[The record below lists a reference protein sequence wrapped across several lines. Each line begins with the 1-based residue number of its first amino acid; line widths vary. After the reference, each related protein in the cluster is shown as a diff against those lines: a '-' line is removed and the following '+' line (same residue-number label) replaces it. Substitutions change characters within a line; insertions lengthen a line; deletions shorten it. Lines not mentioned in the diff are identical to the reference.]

1 MQQAAVVAD
10 GAVSETIWKYAHQGV
25 TDEPEITAYLIS
37 QLDAA
42 FRKRIAGL
50 QWTSSVVRNGSGS
63 AAEEKRIGADMLL
76 HVTVETPGIQ
86 YSKGVLVQAKRFE
99 PGAHM
104 STLLSNELR
113 LQCRRML
120 ADTPAAFVFN
130 YTRHE
135 MRCGSA
141 LRFAGST
148 DRRVHQQCIWTSYRF
163 FLELFRCMVGDPRV
177 TSARVD
183 DLPAPYVIHLVARGD
198 ILIDQV

>member
-1 MQQAAVVAD
+1 MAD
-10 GAVSETIWKYAHQGV
+10 GAVSQTIRKYEHRGV

-42 FRKRIAGL
+42 FRERIAGL
-50 QWTSSVVRNGSGS
+50 QWTSSVVRNGSGV

-76 HVTVETPGIQ
+76 HVTVDTPGIQ
-86 YSKGVLVQAKRFE
+86 YSKGVLVQAKRFK
-99 PGAHM
+99 PDASM
-104 STLLSNELR
+104 STALSNELR
-113 LQCRRML
+113 SQCRRML
-120 ADTPAAFVFN
+120 AHTPAAFVFN

-148 DRRVHQQCIWTSYRF
+148 DRRIHQQCVWTSYRF

-177 TSARVD
+177 SSARVS
-183 DLPAPYVIHLVARGD
+183 DLPVPYVIHLVARGD
-198 ILIDQV
+198 ILTDQV